1 MNPDKIVEKTVE
13 NELLLDLESFGIEAR
28 HAIIDWPGFP
38 DIIAIGKRIVLIEM
52 KYDRKKEGS
61 LIYEIM
67 ESSQPVFIHNV
78 KKAGF
83 DHIFICVYHMGKFYL
98 YSPNDILMASMKDLK
113 INQLPCV
120 MKGSSIDIAGFI
132 RSVCSE
138 KL

>member
-98 YSPNDILMASMKDLK
+98 YSPNDILMASMKDLR
-113 INQLPCV
+113 INQLPC
-120 MKGSSIDIAGFI
+120 ILAGNGITVAAFI
-132 RSVCSE
+132 RDMCNE